1 MFSGID
7 VLRLGGIKGHVHTH
21 GHTGLDD
28 SEQPM
33 LSVNQRAI
41 GGDGDT
47 LMRSIPMSFSHVLR
61 HLFDFGDVHV
71 PIVIVPLKPFC
82 CLFGRDFVAI
92 PRSLTEIIASH
103 L

>member
-1 MFSGID
+1 
-7 VLRLGGIKGHVHTH
+7 
-21 GHTGLDD
+21 
-28 SEQPM
+28 M

-41 GGDGDT
+41 GGDGNT

-82 CLFGRDFVAI
+82 CLFGRDFVAVL
-92 PRSLTEIIASH
+92 RFLVEVIASH